1 MDAAFGHDVDI
12 ESMPWYPRVAA
23 NSVTDAI
30 MTPPTGFTA
39 HVLHVR
45 WDSLP
50 MLLPDGDLTSE
61 AWWNALSPTWGKWV
75 EGSPQSVE
83 ENRNGWMVEFENHE
97 RHSRDMLF

>member
-12 ESMPWYPRVAA
+12 ESMPWYPRVAV

-61 AWWNALSPTWGKWV
+61 AW
-75 EGSPQSVE
+75 
-83 ENRNGWMVEFENHE
+83 
-97 RHSRDMLF
+97 